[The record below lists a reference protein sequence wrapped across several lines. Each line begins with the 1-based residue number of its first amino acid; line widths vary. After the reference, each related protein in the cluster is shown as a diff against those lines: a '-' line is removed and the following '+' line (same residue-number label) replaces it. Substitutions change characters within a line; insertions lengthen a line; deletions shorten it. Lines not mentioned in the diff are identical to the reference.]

1 MRVLGRTRSLCAGL
15 LALGVLAAPQLTV
28 GASPAGA
35 SVTIGQL
42 PDPNA
47 GDCDAGVDFVQL
59 GVSSGN
65 QYVVPGAGTITS
77 WTVAAGGDR
86 GTLTMKIFRKLGDP
100 PRFQVVGHAGPEART
115 PGGVAENTFPA
126 NVRVRAGD
134 LLGLHTVTATPCV
147 FKDLGG
153 RGAMFSGDLADG
165 EAADFQLD
173 AEFDLDIKAVFV
185 PDNTFSFGGTTRN
198 KKKGTATLTVNVPNP
213 GELTGSGKDV
223 KVAGAAVIS
232 KTVTAPGD
240 VKLTIRA
247 KGKKLRKLNDT
258 GKVNVTPKIT
268 YTPTGGD
275 PSTQSRKLKLKKN
288 R

>member
-1 MRVLGRTRSLCAGL
+1 MRALGPRNL
-15 LALGVLAAPQLTV
+15 LVALLSLGVLAAQPLTL

-42 PDPNA
+42 PDPTA

-59 GVSSGN
+59 GVSSGD

-86 GTLTMKIFRKLGDP
+86 GTLTMKIFRKLADP
-100 PRFQVVGHAGPEART
+100 AHFEVVGHAGPQTRT
-115 PGGVAENTFPA
+115 PGGTAANTFPA
-126 NVRVRAGD
+126 NVRVRPGD
-134 LLGLHTVTATPCV
+134 LLGLHTVTATPCA
-147 FKDLGG
+147 FKDPGG
-153 RGAMFSGDLADG
+153 RPAVFSGDLADG
-165 EAADFQLD
+165 EAAMFGLQ
-173 AEFDLDIKAVFV
+173 AEFDLSIQAVFV
-185 PDNTFSFGGTTRN
+185 PDNTFAFGRTTRN
-198 KKKGTATLTVNVPNP
+198 RKHGTATLTVNVPNT
-213 GELTGSGKDV
+213 GELSGSGKDV

-247 KGKKLRKLNDT
+247 KGKKQRKLNDT
-258 GKVNVTPKIT
+258 GVVEVKPRIT

>member
-1 MRVLGRTRSLCAGL
+1 MRALRPRNL
-15 LALGVLAAPQLTV
+15 LAALLSVGVLAALPLTV
-28 GASPAGA
+28 GASSAGA

-47 GDCDAGVDFVQL
+47 GNCDAGVDFVQL

-100 PRFQVVGHAGPEART
+100 ARFQVVGHAGPQTRT
-115 PGGVAENTFPA
+115 QGGVAGNTFPA
-126 NVRVRAGD
+126 NIRVRLGD
-134 LLGLHTVTATPCV
+134 LLGLHTVTATPCA
-147 FKDLGG
+147 FKDPGG
-153 RGAMFSGDLADG
+153 RFAMFPGDLADG
-165 EAADFQLD
+165 AAADFGP
-173 AEFDLDIKAVFV
+173 ATEIALDIEAVFV
-185 PDNTFSFGGTTRN
+185 PDNTFTFGGTTRN
-198 KKKGTATLTVNVPNP
+198 KTKGTATLTVNVPNP

-232 KTVTAPGD
+232 KTVNAPGD

-247 KGKKLRKLNDT
+247 KGKKKRKLSDT
-258 GKVNVTPKIT
+258 GQVTVKPTIT

-275 PSTQSRKLKLKKN
+275 PSSQSRKLKLRTK

>member
-1 MRVLGRTRSLCAGL
+1 MRALRPRNL
-15 LALGVLAAPQLTV
+15 LAALLSVGVLAALPLTV
-28 GASPAGA
+28 GASSAGA

-47 GDCDAGVDFVQL
+47 GNCDAGVDFVQL

-100 PRFQVVGHAGPEART
+100 PHFQVVGHAGPQTRT
-115 PGGVAENTFPA
+115 PGGTTANTFPA
-126 NVRVRAGD
+126 NIRVSPGD
-134 LLGLHTVTATPCV
+134 LLGLHTVTATPCA
-147 FKDLGG
+147 FKDPGG
-153 RGAMFSGDLADG
+153 RFAMFPGDLADG
-165 EAADFQLD
+165 AAADFGLSTEI
-173 AEFDLDIKAVFV
+173 ALDIQAVFV
-185 PDNTFSFGGTTRN
+185 PDNSFSLGRTTRN
-198 KKKGTATLTVNVPNP
+198 KKQGTATLTVNVPNP

-247 KGKKLRKLNDT
+247 KGKKKRKLNAT
-258 GKVNVTPKIT
+258 GKVTVTPTIT

-275 PSTQSRKLKLKKN
+275 PSTQSRKLQIKKK